1 MFNVDQ
7 YKGFI
12 DYRSDQPDMDPSFAL
27 LYLLVVPVLAG
38 VGFVA
43 WLGWGWPA
51 LVLTVVTALLVAAV
65 LFVLSYK
72 RYRRVTASDP
82 EWR

>member
-1 MFNVDQ
+1 MFNGDQ
-7 YKGFI
+7 YKALM
-12 DYRSDQPDMDPSFAL
+12 DYRSDRPDMDPSFAL
-27 LYLLVVPVLAG
+27 LYLLVVPLLAG

-65 LFVLSYK
+65 LFMLSVK
-72 RYRRVTASDP
+72 RYRRVTTSDP

>member
-1 MFNVDQ
+1 MFHGDQ
-7 YKGFI
+7 YKAFI
-12 DYRSDQPDMDPSFAL
+12 DYRSDRPDMDPSFAL
-27 LYLLVVPVLAG
+27 LYLLVIPLLAG

-65 LFVLSYK
+65 LFILSVK
-72 RYRRVTASDP
+72 RYRRVTTSDP